1 MAAHEYRQTSVRGI
15 GTAANV
21 ATVLAGT
28 TAGLL
33 LRRTI
38 PSRVRDAV
46 PQALGIFTVA
56 LGVRQALQTENVL
69 LMLGGLLTGVALG
82 AALSLDARLESL
94 LARSE
99 RRLQAVA
106 GELPDGGER
115 SLAHGRAGA
124 SPLLDAA
131 VLPSLVFC
139 IGPMTLIGA
148 VQDGA
153 RGEPGLLV
161 VKAVMDGFTSIAF
174 AAGLGPGVYLSA
186 LFVLVFQGSL
196 TLAAGVAAPLLSE
209 RVVTETTAVGGLIVM
224 AIGVKLLKVK
234 SLPVVD
240 YLPALIT
247 TPLLVLVVQA
257 LT

>member
-1 MAAHEYRQTSVRGI
+1 MRGI
-15 GTAANV
+15 GTAVNV

-33 LRRTI
+33 LRNAL

-46 PQALGIFTVA
+46 PQALGVFTVA
-56 LGVRQALQTENVL
+56 LGLRQALQTENVL

-94 LARSE
+94 LARLQ
-99 RRLQAVA
+99 RRLQRVTGEVA
-106 GELPDGGER
+106 DGGEGPF
-115 SLAHGRAGA
+115 AHPRAA
-124 SPLLDAA
+124 AAPLLDAA

-139 IGPMTLIGA
+139 VGPMTLVGA

-161 VKAVMDGFTSIAF
+161 VKAVMDGFASVAF
-174 AAGLGPGVYLSA
+174 AAALGPGVYLA
-186 LFVLVFQGSL
+186 AAIVLAFQGSL

-209 RVVTETTAVGGLIVM
+209 RVVTETSAVGGLIVL
-224 AIGVKLLKVK
+224 AIGVKLLEVK

-247 TPLLVLVVQA
+247 TPILVTLVQA